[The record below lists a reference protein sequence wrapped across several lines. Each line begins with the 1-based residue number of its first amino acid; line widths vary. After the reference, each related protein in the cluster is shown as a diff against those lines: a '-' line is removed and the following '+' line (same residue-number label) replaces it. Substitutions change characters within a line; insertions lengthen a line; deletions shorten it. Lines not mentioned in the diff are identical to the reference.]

1 MSDDPVKKHKKLMAK
16 ASSKNR
22 LKAAR
27 KKLKRNLNRNP
38 PRRKGWVDQ
47 DPDGPDEALHGG
59 LERLMPRDEGAR
71 RRAVEQAAFEIDQD
85 ATEVEDV
92 FEVST
97 EAGLVVATGVGSCRV
112 EIDGRTVDCTLRGR
126 LTAADTEYSNV
137 VAVGDR
143 VLLSEEG
150 DGTGVVEE
158 VLPRRTALSRPESF
172 NALRQRVVVANA
184 DQILIVSSWRG
195 PKIWLEMIDRYVIAA
210 IRGGLDPLVCVNK
223 IDLVEDDAE
232 LQLTMHPYY
241 ELGYQVLLTSAA
253 SGPGVDEL
261 RDALAGKTT
270 VLAGMSGTGKSS
282 LLNAVQPGL
291 NLRTQE
297 ISMDRGRT
305 EGRHTTVGVAMYPLE
320 AGGAIIDTPGVR
332 DIAVRGVLQNEL
344 SDLFPEMAVLVP
356 GCRFYNCSH
365 GDEPDCEVLKALENG
380 ILGRSRYDS
389 YRAIRATLP
398 A

>member
-1 MSDDPVKKHKKLMAK
+1 MPDDPVKKHKKSAVK
-16 ASSKNR
+16 ASTKGR

-27 KKLKRNLNRNP
+27 KKLKRNLNRSP

-47 DPDGPDEALHGG
+47 DPEALDDLAHGG
-59 LERLMPRDEGAR
+59 VERLMPRDEGDR
-71 RRAVEQAAFEIDQD
+71 RRAVEQAAFETDQD
-85 ATEVEDV
+85 SMEAETDSQVA
-92 FEVST
+92 T

-112 EIDGRTVDCTLRGR
+112 EIDGRTVDCSLRGR
-126 LTAADTEYSNV
+126 LTAADSEYSNV

-150 DGTGVVEE
+150 DGTGMVEE

-184 DQILIVSSWRG
+184 DQILIVSSWRE

-210 IRGGLDPLVCVNK
+210 IRGGLEALVCVNK
-223 IDLVEDDAE
+223 IDLVENDTE
-232 LQLTMHPYY
+232 LQLTMQPYY
-241 ELGYQVLLTSAA
+241 ELGHQVLLTSADCGA
-253 SGPGVDEL
+253 GVDEL
-261 RDALAGKTT
+261 RNALVGKTT

-282 LLNAVQPGL
+282 LLNAVQSGL
-291 NLRTQE
+291 NIRTQS

-305 EGRHTTVGVAMYPLE
+305 EGRHTTVGVAMYPLDV
-320 AGGAIIDTPGVR
+320 GGAIIDTPGVR

-344 SDLFPEMAVLVP
+344 SDLFPEIAALVL

-365 GDEPDCEVLKALENG
+365 GDEPDCGVLEGLESG
-380 ILGRSRYDS
+380 ILVRSRYDS

-398 A
+398 P

>member
-1 MSDDPVKKHKKLMAK
+1 MPDDPVKKHKKSMAK
-16 ASSKNR
+16 ASSKKS

-38 PRRKGWVDQ
+38 PRWKGWVDQ
-47 DPDGPDEALHGG
+47 DPDAQDEAMHGG
-59 LERLMPRDEGAR
+59 LERLMPRDEGDR
-71 RRAVEQAAFEIDQD
+71 RRAVEQAAFEIDHD
-85 ATEVEDV
+85 AAEAETD
-92 FEVST
+92 SHLAT

-112 EIDGRTVDCTLRGR
+112 EIDGRTVDCSLRGR

-150 DGTGVVEE
+150 DGTGMVEE

-210 IRGGLDPLVCVNK
+210 IRGGLEALVCVNK

-232 LQLTMHPYY
+232 LQLTMQPYY
-241 ELGYQVLLTSAA
+241 ELGHQVLLTSAD
-253 SGPGVDEL
+253 SGTGVEEL
-261 RDALAGKTT
+261 RSALAGKTT

-282 LLNAVQPGL
+282 LLNAVQSGL
-291 NLRTQE
+291 NIRTQT

-305 EGRHTTVGVAMYPLE
+305 EGRHTTVGVAMYPLDS
-320 AGGAIIDTPGVR
+320 GGAIIDTPGVR
-332 DIAVRGVLQNEL
+332 DIAIRGVLQNEL
-344 SDLFPEMAVLVP
+344 SDLFPEIAALVLA
-356 GCRFYNCSH
+356 CRFYNCSH
-365 GDEPDCEVLKALENG
+365 GDEPDCGVLEGLESG
-380 ILGRSRYDS
+380 MLARSRYNS

-398 A
+398 P

>member
-1 MSDDPVKKHKKLMAK
+1 MTK

-38 PRRKGWVDQ
+38 PRTKGWVDQ
-47 DPDGPDEALHGG
+47 DPEALDDLAHGG
-59 LERLMPRDEGAR
+59 VERFMPRDEGDR
-71 RRAVEQAAFEIDQD
+71 RRAVEQAAFEIDQNL
-85 ATEVEDV
+85 AETETDDQAA
-92 FEVST
+92 T

-112 EIDGRTVDCTLRGR
+112 EINGRTVDCSLRGR

-150 DGTGVVEE
+150 DGTGMVEE

-210 IRGGLDPLVCVNK
+210 IRGGLEALVCVNK

-232 LQLTMHPYY
+232 LQLTMRPYY
-241 ELGYQVLLTSAA
+241 ELGHQVLLTSADR
-253 SGPGVDEL
+253 GTGVDEL
-261 RDALAGKTT
+261 RNALAGKTT

-282 LLNAVQPGL
+282 LLNAVQSGL
-291 NLRTQE
+291 NIRTQT

-305 EGRHTTVGVAMYPLE
+305 EGRHTTVGVAMYPLD

-332 DIAVRGVLQNEL
+332 DIAIRGVFQNEL
-344 SDLFPEMAVLVP
+344 SDLFPDIAALVL

-365 GDEPDCEVLKALENG
+365 GDEPDCGVLGGLESG
-380 ILGRSRYDS
+380 ILARSRYDS
-389 YRAIRATLP
+389 YRTIRATLP
-398 A
+398 P

>member
-1 MSDDPVKKHKKLMAK
+1 MADDPVKKHRKSVAK
-16 ASSKNR
+16 ASGKGR

-47 DPDGPDEALHGG
+47 DPDALDELAHGG
-59 LERLMPRDEGAR
+59 VERFMPRDEGDR
-71 RRAVEQAAFEIDQD
+71 RRAVERAAFEMDQNS
-85 ATEVEDV
+85 AAAESA
-92 FEVST
+92 FQVST

-112 EIDGRTVDCTLRGR
+112 EINGCTVDCSLRGR

-172 NALRQRVVVANA
+172 NSLRQRVVVANA

-232 LQLTMHPYY
+232 LQLTMQPYY

-253 SGPGVDEL
+253 SGTGVDEL
-261 RDALAGKTT
+261 RNALAGKTT

-305 EGRHTTVGVAMYPLE
+305 EGRHTTVGVAMYPLDV
-320 AGGAIIDTPGVR
+320 GGAIIDTPGIR
-332 DIAVRGVLQNEL
+332 EIGVRGVHKNEL
-344 SDLFPEMAVLVP
+344 SDLFPEMAALVP
-356 GCRFYNCSH
+356 GCRFHDCSH
-365 GDEPDCEVLKALENG
+365 GDEPDCEVLKALGNG
-380 ILGRSRYDS
+380 ILARSRYDS

-398 A
+398 P

>member
-1 MSDDPVKKHKKLMAK
+1 MSDDPVKKHKKSMAK
-16 ASSKNR
+16 ASSKKR
-22 LKAAR
+22 LKTAR
-27 KKLKRNLNRNP
+27 KKLKRNLNQNP

-47 DPDGPDEALHGG
+47 DPAASDESLHGG
-59 LERLMPRDEGAR
+59 LERLMPRDEGDR
-71 RRAVEQAAFEIDQD
+71 RRAVEQAAFEIDQT
-85 ATEVEDV
+85 AAEAEAA
-92 FEVST
+92 FQVST
-97 EAGLVVATGVGSCRV
+97 EAGLVIATGVGSCRV
-112 EIDGRTVDCTLRGR
+112 EIDGRTLDCTLRGR

-143 VLLSEEG
+143 VLLSEEE

-172 NALRQRVVVANA
+172 NSLRQRVVVSNA

-210 IRGGLDPLVCVNK
+210 IRGGLEPLVCVNK
-223 IDLVEDDAE
+223 IDLVEDAAE
-232 LQLTMHPYY
+232 LQLTVQPYY
-241 ELGYQVLLTSAA
+241 DLDYQVLLTSAEQ
-253 SGPGVDEL
+253 GIGVDEL
-261 RDALAGKTT
+261 RNALAGKTT

-282 LLNAVQPGL
+282 LLNTVQPGL

-305 EGRHTTVGVAMYPLE
+305 EGRHTTVGVAMYPLD

-332 DIAVRGVLQNEL
+332 DIVVRGVLQNEL
-344 SDLFPEMAVLVP
+344 SDLFPEIAALVV

-365 GDEPDCEVLKALENG
+365 GDEPDCEVLKALESG
-380 ILGRSRYDS
+380 ILARSRYDS

-398 A
+398 P

>member
-59 LERLMPRDEGAR
+59 LERLMPRDEGDR

-85 ATEVEDV
+85 AAEVEAAS
-92 FEVST
+92 EVST

-232 LQLTMHPYY
+232 LQLTMQPYY
-241 ELGYQVLLTSAA
+241 ELGYQILLTSAA

-261 RDALAGKTT
+261 RDALAGKIQ
-270 VLAGMSGTGKSS
+270 AGDHS
-282 LLNAVQPGL
+282 N
-291 NLRTQE
+291 R
-297 ISMDRGRT
+297 
-305 EGRHTTVGVAMYPLE
+305 
-320 AGGAIIDTPGVR
+320 AGA
-332 DIAVRGVLQNEL
+332 
-344 SDLFPEMAVLVP
+344 
-356 GCRFYNCSH
+356 
-365 GDEPDCEVLKALENG
+365 GD
-380 ILGRSRYDS
+380 
-389 YRAIRATLP
+389 
-398 A
+398 